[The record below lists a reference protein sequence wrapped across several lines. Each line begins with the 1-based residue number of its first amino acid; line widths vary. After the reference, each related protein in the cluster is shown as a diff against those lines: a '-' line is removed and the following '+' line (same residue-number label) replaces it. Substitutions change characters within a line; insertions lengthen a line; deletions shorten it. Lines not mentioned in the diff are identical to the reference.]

1 MEALEDIVSQAETA
15 LSNVTDLVA
24 LQQVR
29 AQFLG
34 KKGKLTELLK
44 SLGKMPPEQ
53 RKIAG
58 ERINHAKQ
66 QVLQLA

>member
-15 LSNVTDLVA
+15 LSNVTDLVT

-34 KKGKLTELLK
+34 KKGKLTELLRNLSK
-44 SLGKMPPEQ
+44 IPP
-53 RKIAG
+53 
-58 ERINHAKQ
+58 NNAKQ
-66 QVLQLA
+66 QVSVLIMQNNKFCN